1 MYATVRQ
8 LVSPWFSKCLLLLSL
23 CGPGYGQATDLAV
36 ELELVKTLSVAPA
49 TRSAALAEGK
59 TNASFCANCHGETG
73 ISKYPEV
80 PNLAGQNPK
89 YLLTQMMKF
98 ETGARKDDFMQ
109 RLIKMLGDR
118 ERATVALYYSD
129 SAVIPSAARPGPT
142 ASKGAVHFNKLCA
155 RCHGEQARGMDVV
168 PLLPGEQAQP
178 AEIVPVPRIAGQQA
192 KYLRLS
198 LDRYRSGSGERVYA
212 LMTNATSQIP
222 AADVDAVID
231 YISSL
236 K

>member
-1 MYATVRQ
+1 MRATDRQ
-8 LVSPWFSKCLLLLSL
+8 FITPWFGKCLLLLAL
-23 CGPGYGQATDLAV
+23 CGAGQGQATDLAAQID
-36 ELELVKTLSVAPA
+36 LAKAMNATPA
-49 TRSAALAEGK
+49 TRSSALAEGK
-59 TNASFCANCHGETG
+59 ANSSFCANCHGVTG

-80 PNLAGQNPK
+80 PNLAGQNPN

-109 RLIKMLGDR
+109 RLIKVLGDR

-129 SAVIPSAARPGPT
+129 APVIPSVAIPGPM
-142 ASKGAVHFNKLCA
+142 ASKGAAHFNKLCA

-168 PLLPGEQAQP
+168 PLLPGEQARG

-192 KYLRLS
+192 KYLRIS
-198 LDRYRSGSGERVYA
+198 FDRYRSGSGERVYA
-212 LMTNATSQIP
+212 LMTGATSQIP

-231 YISSL
+231 YIASL